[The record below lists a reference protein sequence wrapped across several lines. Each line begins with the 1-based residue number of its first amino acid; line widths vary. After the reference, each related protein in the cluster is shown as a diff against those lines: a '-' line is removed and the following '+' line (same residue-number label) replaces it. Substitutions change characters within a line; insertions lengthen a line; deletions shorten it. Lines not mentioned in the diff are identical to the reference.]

1 MVLTGH
7 LGICLL
13 KKMDEDIHFN
23 ENQRNY
29 AKEIS
34 SYSFEQIEKLE
45 RVCNALERRYNA
57 EASKEAHQK
66 FRILFQRAA
75 KEWLPF
81 IIYCLTF
88 APVAVASVWRIVE
101 LQGKLAVLGWVGLII
116 VMALPAVFMP
126 LFRKKNEEKE

>member
-1 MVLTGH
+1 MN
-7 LGICLL
+7 
-13 KKMDEDIHFN
+13 DDIYFN

-29 AKEIS
+29 AKEIG
-34 SYSFEQIEKLE
+34 SYSDEQIRKIE
-45 RVCNALERRYNA
+45 RVCNALKRRFNA

-88 APVAVASVWRIVE
+88 APVAGAAIWKIVSLEGWQFVVAWIF
-101 LQGKLAVLGWVGLII
+101 LII
-116 VMALPAVFMP
+116 LMALPAIFMP
-126 LFRKKNEEKE
+126 LFRKHKLNSSIT